1 MINLQKI
8 IKNKN
13 HSHILIVGN
22 KGYEYIIN
30 LLYNNEIHKLKK
42 YNINGDT
49 YYLYGKCHLEFDC
62 NIICIKNIINII
74 KPLIVNKYLLNKGN
88 QYIIIKNIHLINN
101 NTHLILKC
109 LLDNFKYKYILCS
122 DNYNINYIL
131 KSRLLVYKI
140 KETNLNNFLYL
151 LTNTIYNIYIKCDYT
166 LLLDFIDTNLKN
178 IISLNIKL
186 NEILKNLIDLIF
198 KKAYI
203 INKIKS
209 KIINLYSNIEYKYKN
224 SYNKIIYY
232 EYIYIFTYKLL
243 HDSLYVYYIL

>member
-30 LLYNNEIHKLKK
+30 LLYSNEICKLKK
-42 YNINGDT
+42 YNINNKH
-49 YYLYGKCHLEFDC
+49 YIYGKNHFEFDC
-62 NIICIKNIINII
+62 NIICIKDIVNII
-74 KPLIVNKYLLNKGN
+74 KPLLINKYLLNKKN

-101 NTHLILKC
+101 NKHLIIKY

-122 DNYNINYIL
+122 NNNNINNII
-131 KSRLLVYKI
+131 KSRLLVYKV
-140 KETNLNNFLYL
+140 KDNNLNHLVYL
-151 LTNTIYNIYIKCDYT
+151 LTNAIYDIYKKCDYI
-166 LLLDFIDTNLKN
+166 LLLNFLEKNLKN

-186 NEILKNLIDLIF
+186 KDILKVFLNLIL
-198 KKAYI
+198 KKSYI
-203 INKIKS
+203 INKIKY
-209 KIINLYSNIEYKYKN
+209 KIINLYSNIDYKYKN

-232 EYIYIFTYKLL
+232 EYTYISTFKLL
-243 HDSLYVYYIL
+243 YDNLYVYHIL

>member
-1 MINLQKI
+1 MINLKKI
-8 IKNKN
+8 IKNNN

-30 LLYNNEIHKLKK
+30 LLYSNEICKLKK
-42 YNINGDT
+42 YNINNKH
-49 YYLYGKCHLEFDC
+49 YIYGKNHFEFDC
-62 NIICIKNIINII
+62 NIICIKEIVDII
-74 KPLIVNKYLLNKGN
+74 KPLLVNKYLSNKEN

-101 NTHLILKC
+101 NKHLIIKY

-122 DNYNINYIL
+122 NNSNINYIL

-140 KETNLNNFLYL
+140 KGNNLNHLVYL
-151 LTNTIYNIYIKCDYT
+151 LTNTIYDIYKKCDYI
-166 LLLDFIDTNLKN
+166 LLLNFLEKNLKN

-186 NEILKNLIDLIF
+186 NDILKEFLNIIL

-203 INKIKS
+203 INKIKY
-209 KIINLYSNIEYKYKN
+209 KIINIYSDIECKYQC

-232 EYIYIFTYKLL
+232 EYMYIYTYKLL
-243 HDSLYVYYIL
+243 YNSLYVYYIM